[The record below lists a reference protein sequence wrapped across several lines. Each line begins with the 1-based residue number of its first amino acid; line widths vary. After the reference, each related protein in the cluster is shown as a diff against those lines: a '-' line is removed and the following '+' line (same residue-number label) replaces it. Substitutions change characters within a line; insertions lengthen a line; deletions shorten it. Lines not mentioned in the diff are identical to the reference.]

1 MTVKQARRRRA
12 QAGTTLVELLVATV
26 IMGLA
31 LVIVVGLFASGVVD
45 STLSKRDVSAE
56 AATQYEMDKIA
67 SAPYDPNAPG
77 YSDCFGT
84 DGTVSAGGG
93 CDTPSGV
100 KADVSVTQVSTG
112 LQQWTITV
120 SAWPAA
126 TQIGKPIAVYKASR

>member
-1 MTVKQARRRRA
+1 MTAKQARRRRA

-31 LVIVVGLFASGVVD
+31 LVIIVGLFASGVID

-67 SAPYDPNAPG
+67 SAPYDTNAPG

-84 DGTVSAGGG
+84 DGSVSAGS
-93 CDTPSGV
+93 CSTSSGV

-120 SAWPAA
+120 SVWPAA
-126 TQIGKPIAVYKASR
+126 TQIGKPVAVYKASR

>member
-1 MTVKQARRRRA
+1 MTAKQARRRRA
-12 QAGTTLVELLVATV
+12 QAGTTLVELLVAVV

-31 LVIVVGLFASGVVD
+31 LTLIVGLFATGIVD

-56 AATQYEMDKIA
+56 AATQYEMEKIA
-67 SAPYDPNAPG
+67 SGPYDSNAPG

-84 DGTVSAGGG
+84 DGTVSAGS
-93 CDTPSGV
+93 CSTPSGV
-100 KADVSVTQVSTG
+100 SAAVSVTQVSNG

-126 TQIGKPIAVYKASR
+126 TKIGKPISVYKASK

>member
-1 MTVKQARRRRA
+1 MTAQQARRRRA

-31 LVIVVGLFASGVVD
+31 LVIIVGLFASGVVD

-84 DGTVSAGGG
+84 DGTVSAGG
-93 CDTPSGV
+93 CVTPSGV
-100 KADVSVTQVSTG
+100 KADVSVTPVSNG

-126 TQIGKPIAVYKASR
+126 TKIGKPISVYKASR

>member
-1 MTVKQARRRRA
+1 MTAKQARRRRA

-31 LVIVVGLFASGVVD
+31 LVIIVGLFASGVID

-67 SAPYDPNAPG
+67 AAPYSASASG

-84 DGTVSAGGG
+84 DGSVSAGS
-93 CDTPSGV
+93 CATASGV
-100 KADVSVTQVSTG
+100 KADVTVAQVSNG

-120 SAWPAA
+120 SIWPAA
-126 TQIGKPIAVYKASR
+126 TRIGKPIAVYKATR

>member
-1 MTVKQARRRRA
+1 MSADRAKRRRA

-31 LVIVVGLFASGVVD
+31 LVLIVGLFASGVVD

-56 AATQYEMDKIA
+56 AATQYEMDRIA
-67 SAPYDPNAPG
+67 SAPFTPNPSG
-77 YSDCFGT
+77 YSECFGT
-84 DGTVSAGGG
+84 DGTVSAGT
-93 CDTPSGV
+93 CRTPAGV
-100 KADVSVTQVSTG
+100 KADVTVVQVSSG

-126 TQIGKPIAVYKASR
+126 TKIGKPVSVYKASR

>member
-1 MTVKQARRRRA
+1 MSMDRARRRRA

-31 LVIVVGLFASGVVD
+31 LALIVGLFASGVVD

-56 AATQYEMDKIA
+56 AATQYEMDKIGAAAFSA
-67 SAPYDPNAPG
+67 SPSG

-84 DGTVSAGGG
+84 DGTVSPGN
-93 CDTPSGV
+93 CSTPSGV
-100 KADVSVTQVSTG
+100 EAVVSVVQVNGG

-120 SAWPAA
+120 SAWPAG
-126 TQIGKPIAVYKASR
+126 TKIGNPVSVYKASR

>member
-1 MTVKQARRRRA
+1 MTAKQARRRRA

-31 LVIVVGLFASGVVD
+31 LVIIVGLFASGVID

-84 DGTVSAGGG
+84 DGTVSAGT
-93 CDTPSGV
+93 CKTASGV
-100 KADVSVTQVSTG
+100 KADVTVAQVSTG

-120 SAWPAA
+120 SIWPAA
-126 TQIGKPIAVYKASR
+126 TKIGKPIAVYKAIR

>member
-1 MTVKQARRRRA
+1 VTPNQAKRRRA

-31 LVIVVGLFASGVVD
+31 LVLIVGLFATGAID

-56 AATQYEMDKIA
+56 AATQYELDKIA
-67 SAPYDPNAPG
+67 SAPYSANAFG

-84 DGTVSAGGG
+84 DGTVSAGS
-93 CDTPSGV
+93 CSTASGV
-100 KADVSVTQVSTG
+100 KADVSVTQVSNG

-120 SAWPAA
+120 SAWPAV
-126 TQIGKPIAVYKASR
+126 TKIGKPVAVYKASR

>member
-1 MTVKQARRRRA
+1 MTAKQTRRRRA

-31 LVIVVGLFASGVVD
+31 LVIIVGLFASGAVD

-67 SAPYDPNAPG
+67 SAPYDPNAAG

-84 DGTVSAGGG
+84 DGTVAAGN
-93 CDTPSGV
+93 CSTPSGV
-100 KADVSVTQVSTG
+100 KAVVTVAQVSSG
-112 LQQWTITV
+112 LQQWTVTV
-120 SAWPAA
+120 SIWPAA
-126 TQIGKPIAVYKASR
+126 TRIGKPIAVYKAIR

>member
-1 MTVKQARRRRA
+1 MSADRAKRRRA

-31 LVIVVGLFASGVVD
+31 LVLIVGLFASGVID

-67 SAPYDPNAPG
+67 SAAYTASPSG
-77 YSDCFGT
+77 YSECFGT
-84 DGTVSAGGG
+84 DGTVSAGG
-93 CDTPSGV
+93 CSTPSGV
-100 KADVSVTQVSTG
+100 KADVSVVQLSSG

-126 TQIGKPIAVYKASR
+126 TKIGKPVSVYKASR

>member
-1 MTVKQARRRRA
+1 MTAKQARRRRA

-31 LVIVVGLFASGVVD
+31 LVIIVGLFASGVVD

-84 DGTVSAGGG
+84 DGTVSAGS
-93 CDTPSGV
+93 CTTPSGV
-100 KADVSVTQVSTG
+100 QADVSVAQVSNG

-126 TQIGKPIAVYKASR
+126 TKIGKPVAVYKASR

>member
-1 MTVKQARRRRA
+1 MTAKQARRRRA

-31 LVIVVGLFASGVVD
+31 LVIIVGLFASGVVD

-56 AATQYEMDKIA
+56 AATQYELDKIA
-67 SAPYDPNAPG
+67 SAPFDSAASGWSN
-77 YSDCFGT
+77 CFGT
-84 DGTVSAGGG
+84 DGTVSAGS
-93 CDTPSGV
+93 CSTPSGV
-100 KADVSVTQVSTG
+100 RADVSVAPVRNG

-120 SAWPAA
+120 SAWPAQ